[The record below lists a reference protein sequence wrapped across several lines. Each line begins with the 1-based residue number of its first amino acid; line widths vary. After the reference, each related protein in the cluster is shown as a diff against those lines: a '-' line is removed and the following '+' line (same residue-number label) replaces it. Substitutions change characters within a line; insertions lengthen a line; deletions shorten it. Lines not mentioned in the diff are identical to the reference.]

1 MIKTKGL
8 KLLVFVLFVSVLFP
22 THSLGVQAIQQA
34 PFGTEIIVRTV
45 NQFRNVA
52 DVTAFIQKSVQYN
65 VDIISMNVKQDEDD
79 EVPSGH
85 VFYNSA
91 IAPIAAGYENFDALS
106 HVITQAHQ
114 QGIEVRAWIPQFHDQ
129 AAFLKDPSWQMHA
142 FVDGN
147 VVPFTGSNGS
157 EYFVNPIHPD
167 VQAYERSIIEE
178 VVSNYDID
186 GVVLDWLRFDDYN
199 MDVSSYTVNL
209 YESIYGYSPLD
220 INFNV
225 DSNRRNEWNEWRTD
239 QIGGYV
245 QDVRED
251 IDQINADM
259 ELGVYILPPEF
270 TEVGQNVAKFKDAID
285 FVAPMAYFDDWEFD
299 TEWVYGA
306 NGILSDTSSLAGS
319 GVTIVP
325 TLDNDWTV
333 NEYQE
338 VYGGIRDHF
347 PQVTHLSFFSYG
359 AWDENV
365 LSDINSRRTW
375 PVAQDYA
382 ANIPTEWKARN
393 IGFKPGSA
401 SYSGG
406 VFTLSGNASDIWGNE
421 DKLNY
426 IYQSLQGDG
435 AIVARVAGMNNM
447 DGWAKAG
454 LMIRESLAVDA
465 KHADMIVT
473 PVNGAAFQY
482 RAATQGNT
490 VDHIIAE
497 APPSWIMLE
506 RSGNQFTGSISTDG
520 ENWTAVSSASIA
532 MGSNVYIGLALS
544 NSSSSA
550 NSQALIDHVSLSGAL
565 PVLWKT
571 TDINSTTGAAH
582 FQSGTYTLSSRDTD
596 IWGTADKM
604 RYAYLPLTGNGSIIA
619 KVSNMTNMNG
629 WAKAGVMIR
638 ETLGANAKHVDMLIT
653 PSNGASFQYRQAAG
667 GITTDTVT
675 AASLPRWVKLERINN
690 QFIGYISSNGVSW
703 TEVGRRTLTMN
714 SGAYIGLALSN
725 PGSSTSNQA
734 LFNEV
739 KIVR

>member
-8 KLLVFVLFVSVLFP
+8 QLLVIVLFFGILFP
-22 THSLGVQAIQQA
+22 THSSGVQASQA

-45 NQFRNVA
+45 NQFRNIT
-52 DVTAFIQKSVQYN
+52 DVTAFIQKAVQYN

-85 VFYNSA
+85 VFYDSA
-91 IAPIAAGYENFDALS
+91 IAPIAAGYENFDALQ

-114 QGIEVRAWIPQFHDQ
+114 NGIEVRAWIPQFHDQ
-129 AAFLKDPSWQMHA
+129 AAFLEDPSWQMHA
-142 FVDGN
+142 LVDGI
-147 VVPFTGSNGS
+147 VVPFTGSNGN

-167 VQAYERSIIEE
+167 VQAYQRSIIEE

-186 GVVLDWLRFDDYN
+186 GVVLDWLRFDNYN

-220 INFNV
+220 IDFAA
-225 DSNRRNEWNEWRTD
+225 DSTRRNEWNEWRTD

-245 QDVRED
+245 QDVRDD
-251 IDQINADM
+251 IDQIKAGM

-306 NGILSDTSSLAGS
+306 NGILSDTSSLAGP

-325 TLDNDWTV
+325 TLDNDWTA

-338 VYGGIRDHF
+338 VYGGIRNHF

-359 AWDENV
+359 AWDETV
-365 LSDINSRRTW
+365 LSDINTRRTW
-375 PVAQDYA
+375 PAAQDYE

-393 IGFKPGSA
+393 IGLKPGSA
-401 SYSGG
+401 NYSGG
-406 VFTLSGNASDIWGNE
+406 AFTLSGTNSDIWGNE
-421 DKLNY
+421 DQLNY

-435 AIVARVAGMNNM
+435 SIVARVTGMNNM

-454 LMIRESLAVDA
+454 VMIRESLAVDA

-473 PVNGAAFQY
+473 PANGAAFQY
-482 RAATQGNT
+482 RAANQGNT
-490 VDHIIAE
+490 VDHTIVE
-497 APPSWIMLE
+497 TPPSWLMLE
-506 RSGNQFTGSISTDG
+506 RSGNLFTGSISTDG

-544 NSSSSA
+544 NSGSA
-550 NSQALIDHVSLSGAL
+550 TNSQAIIDHVSLSGDL

-571 TDINSTTGAAH
+571 TDINSTTGAALY
-582 FQSGTYTLSSRDTD
+582 QSGTYTLSSRDSD
-596 IWGTADKM
+596 IWGATDKM

-653 PSNGASFQYRQAAG
+653 PSNGASFQYRQATG
-667 GITTDTVT
+667 GITMDTVT
-675 AASLPRWVKLERINN
+675 AVSLPRWVKLERINN

-725 PGSSTSNQA
+725 PGSSTTNQV
-734 LFNEV
+734 LFNQV
-739 KIVR
+739 QIVR